1 MATLPRKPLLMIC
14 DVQERFRSAIYGFDQ
29 MKNTIC
35 KMVEVARIDTAD
47 PNVDHRAESQR
58 QVSICIARLR
68 INHADV
74 KVELALGATI
84 PEIANLLDSSRHL
97 GTYPKTRFSMV
108 NEDTKSVLDQ
118 GASDTFIVTG
128 IESHVCVLQT
138 TLDLLRLPSEPD
150 VYVLS
155 DAISSCNKPE
165 IAIALRRME
174 LAGAKVTTSESMIFE
189 LLGDANDVNFKA
201 AAGLIKQE
209 KTKTADALRTL
220 CVEHV

>member
-35 KMVEVARIDTAD
+35 KMVEVARIPTLITEQN
-47 PNVDHRAESQR
+47 PR
-58 QVSICIARLR
+58 
-68 INHADV
+68 
-74 KVELALGATI
+74 ALGATI